1 MTDREGRESELRR
14 DAEAPSAEELV
25 EQAHAG
31 VVGRRDALNVIA
43 QLVVAL
49 QAFMGEM
56 EALLTAAGRQIAAGP
71 QVAESASAA
80 ATEISGSAQE
90 AAARP
95 KEAARSRRRHLP
107 GEQGEPVQIHDE
119 PSELDDAYY
128 DEVRQAVGHGAP
140 SVLLGTSTRSLTQT
154 LDKIKAVEQGS
165 PSARVVYR
173 TKETLSR
180 LFWRTGITLVLIA
193 IGVLLAS
200 LTLRGWQAG
209 AAFIAAGAWALT
221 TLGRS
226 LYRWGAEAGR
236 SAERRDK
243 SFDDIFGAP

>member
-49 QAFMGEM
+49 QVFMGEM

-165 PSARVVYR
+165 PSARVVYQTKKHSLDCFGAQGFPR
-173 TKETLSR
+173 TYSD
-180 LFWRTGITLVLIA
+180 
-193 IGVLLAS
+193 
-200 LTLRGWQAG
+200 RGSSCKSHTPG
-209 AAFIAAGAWALT
+209 L
-221 TLGRS
+221 
-226 LYRWGAEAGR
+226 AGR
-236 SAERRDK
+236 SGFHRRWCLGTDN
-243 SFDDIFGAP
+243 SGQISI